1 MQNTKDRI
9 LDSAERLFAERG
21 YDATSLRAITREA
34 GVNLAAVNYHFSSKE
49 ALLRSLFG
57 RKLSL
62 LNERRLAMLD
72 AYEAEA
78 EGKPVAL
85 ENIVR
90 AFIEPVVRFGGDPA
104 GGGSGFG
111 MLMGRMYSWPSAHM
125 QRILVSELRELI
137 KHFRVAFRRAL
148 PELPLR
154 ELYWRIF
161 FSIGALAHALAG
173 AGLLGVISEGLCD
186 PADID
191 GTVERLIEFV
201 VAGLKA
207 PLPSRLHGKRLKRAL
222 AAVGSRPAHR
232 PTSPA
237 RIATGAA
244 RR

>member
-1 MQNTKDRI
+1 MKNTKDRI

-34 GVNLAAVNYHFSSKE
+34 SVNLAAVNYHFSSKE
-49 ALLRSLFG
+49 ALLRALFG
-57 RKLSL
+57 RKLNL

-72 AYEAEA
+72 GYEAEA
-78 EGKPVAL
+78 GGKPVAL
-85 ENIVR
+85 EKVVR
-90 AFIEPVVRFGGDPA
+90 AFIEPVVRFGGDPS

-111 MLMGRMYSWPSAHM
+111 TLMGRMYSWPSAQM
-125 QRILVSELRELI
+125 QRILVSELRKLVER
-137 KHFRVAFRRAL
+137 FRAAFRHAL
-148 PELPLR
+148 PELPVR

-173 AGLLGVISEGLCD
+173 AGLLNIISEGMCD

-191 GTVERLIEFV
+191 GTVERLIGFV
-201 VAGLKA
+201 AAGLKA
-207 PLPSRLHGKRLKRAL
+207 PLPATIRGRRGRREL
-222 AAVGSRPAHR
+222 AAAGPYPADP
-232 PTSPA
+232 PTIPA